1 MNAPE
6 RVSLV
11 IPVFNEE
18 EVVPTLIARL
28 RDTLATL
35 PGGPHEVVFV
45 DDGSTD
51 GTLDR
56 LAAAAGDD
64 PRFLVV
70 SLSRSFGH
78 QAAICRGPRPHER
91 RRHRRDGR

>member
-1 MNAPE
+1 MNAAE
-6 RVSLV
+6 RISLV

-18 EVVPTLIARL
+18 DVVPTLIGRL

-56 LAAAAGDD
+56 LAAAAAED
-64 PRFLVV
+64 PA
-70 SLSRSFGH
+70 SSSSR
-78 QAAICRGPRPHER
+78 CRGTSVTR
-91 RRHRRDGR
+91 RRSAPVSTTRAAAPSW